1 MVIEPVADNIEATGK
16 EFVLEEGQVSILE
29 VEVGPMIMKI
39 VYVNKHFY

>member
-29 VEVGPMIMKI
+29 GPMIMKI